1 MAGDWIKMRVN
12 LPSDPQVIKMSR
24 LLECSEFKV
33 VGLLHWLWGWAD
45 AHTEDGRAVGID
57 CLWINKQAGV
67 EGFCEALVQVG
78 WLVMHEDG
86 IEIPNFNHH
95 NGASA
100 KTRANTARR
109 AANFKSR
116 QTPTTNGPKEPV
128 RTEKPRKTFGKV
140 DPIMNLLEGPFAHLL
155 EGDKAEDLKVWIK
168 HLHQRLPKT
177 YSDPGARA
185 LLKRIDEMTTDELQ
199 RAVEFS
205 LEGNYQK
212 LIIPR
217 EDKKNDG
224 PKRFEEYPE

>member
-1 MAGDWIKMRVN
+1 
-12 LPSDPQVIKMSR
+12 
-24 LLECSEFKV
+24 
-33 VGLLHWLWGWAD
+33 
-45 AHTEDGRAVGID
+45 
-57 CLWINKQAGV
+57 
-67 EGFCEALVQVG
+67 
-78 WLVMHEDG
+78 
-86 IEIPNFNHH
+86 
-95 NGASA
+95 
-100 KTRANTARR
+100 
-109 AANFKSR
+109 
-116 QTPTTNGPKEPV
+116 
-128 RTEKPRKTFGKV
+128 
-140 DPIMNLLEGPFAHLL
+140 MNLLEGPFAHLL

-185 LLKRIDEMTTDELQ
+185 LLKRIDEMTADELQ

>member
-12 LPSDPQVIKMSR
+12 LPSDPQVIKISR
-24 LLECSEFKV
+24 LLDCSEFKV

-57 CLWINKQAGV
+57 CLWINRQAGV

-78 WLVMHEDG
+78 WLLMHEDG
-86 IEIPNFNHH
+86 IEIPNFAHH

-109 AANFKSR
+109 AANFKNR

-140 DPIMNLLEGPFAHLL
+140 DPIVKLLEGPYAHLL
-155 EGDKAEDLKVWIK
+155 IGDKEEDLKLWVN
-168 HLHQRLPKT
+168 HLSQRLPKT
-177 YSDPGARA
+177 YSDAGARA
-185 LLKRIDEMTTDELQ
+185 LLKRIDEMDADELHSG
-199 RAVEFS
+199 VEFS
-205 LEGNYQK
+205 LESNYQK
-212 LIIPR
+212 LVVPK
-217 EDKKNDG
+217 EYKKNDG

>member
-12 LPSDPQVIKMSR
+12 LPSDPQVIKVSR
-24 LLECSEFKV
+24 LLDCSEFKV

-57 CLWINKQAGV
+57 CIWINKQAGV

-86 IEIPNFNHH
+86 IEIPNFAHH

-109 AANFKSR
+109 AANFKSK

-128 RTEKPRKTFGKV
+128 RTDKPRKTFGKV
-140 DPIMNLLEGPFAHLL
+140 DPIMKLLEGPFANLL
-155 EGDKAEDLKVWIK
+155 EGDKAEDLKLWIK

-177 YSDPGARA
+177 YSDAGARA
-185 LLKRIDEMTTDELQ
+185 LLKRIDEMDADELHSG
-199 RAVEFS
+199 VEFS
-205 LEGNYQK
+205 LESNYQK
-212 LIIPR
+212 LVIPK
-217 EDKKNDG
+217 EYKKNDG